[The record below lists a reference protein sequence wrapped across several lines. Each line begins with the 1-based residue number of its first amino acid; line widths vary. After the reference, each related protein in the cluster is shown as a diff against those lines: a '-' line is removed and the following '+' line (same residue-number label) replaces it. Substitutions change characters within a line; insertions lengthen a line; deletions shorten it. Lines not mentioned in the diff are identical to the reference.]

1 MSPDSEGGLMKKK
14 SICLGGWLMALAFCG
29 SAFAGAHDLAQPVRA
44 DLPTLF
50 IIGDSTVRNGDGT
63 GKGGQWG
70 WGDFIASHFDT
81 DQINVVND
89 ALGGTSSRTFYR
101 DRWPG
106 VKAMMKPGDFVIMQF
121 GHNDS
126 SPVNE
131 PVLNSGSRSRGTIDG
146 AGFETQSITN
156 IITKRFEVVHSYGWV
171 LEQFIAEARARGAT
185 PMVCSLIPRN
195 KWNDDRVRR
204 DGGSYAGWAGQ
215 VARRSGVAFLD
226 INTLIAD
233 QYDEAGPRKV
243 NDYFIEGAGPH
254 TSEEGA
260 ILNAACVVE
269 ALTGLADN
277 PLADYLK

>member
-1 MSPDSEGGLMKKK
+1 
-14 SICLGGWLMALAFCG
+14 MALALFG
-29 SAFAGAHDLAQPVRA
+29 SVFAGSNDLAQPA
-44 DLPTLF
+44 DAELPTLF
-50 IIGDSTVRNGDGT
+50 LIGDSTVRNGDGT

-81 DQINVVND
+81 HQINVVND

-106 VKAMMKPGDFVIMQF
+106 VKAMMKPGDFLMMQF
-121 GHNDS
+121 GHNDA

-131 PVLNSGSRSRGTIDG
+131 AVKNSSARSRGTIKG
-146 AGFETQSITN
+146 VGPETEPILN
-156 IITKRFEVVHSYGWV
+156 ILNGRFEVVHSYGWY
-171 LEQFIAEARARGAT
+171 LEQFIAEARAHGAT

-195 KWNDDRVRR
+195 KWNDGRVRR
-204 DGGSYAGWAGQ
+204 DSSSYAGWAGQ
-215 VARRSGVAFLD
+215 VARRNGVSFLD

-254 TSEEGA
+254 TSKEGA
-260 ILNAACVVE
+260 ELNAACVVE
-269 ALTGLADN
+269 ALKTLRDN
-277 PLADYLK
+277 PLEDYLK